1 MEDKKMN
8 TTKNETVITGKKT
21 TKVLL
26 IAALGL
32 IASITLSIAVLAVA
46 VKIFGITNLDPVI
59 TGERVGLIVWLLEV
73 VHAVVKAVRKSKK

>member
-1 MEDKKMN
+1 MN

-26 IAALGL
+26 IAAIGL

>member
-1 MEDKKMN
+1 MN

-26 IAALGL
+26 IAAIGL

-73 VHAVVKAVRKSKK
+73 VHAVVKAVRKSKN

>member
-1 MEDKKMN
+1 MN

>member
-1 MEDKKMN
+1 MD

-21 TKVLL
+21 TKVMLL
-26 IAALGL
+26 SALGL

>member
-1 MEDKKMN
+1 MD

-21 TKVLL
+21 TKVML

-73 VHAVVKAVRKSKK
+73 VHTVVKAVRKSKK

>member
-26 IAALGL
+26 IAAIGL